1 MQERQVG
8 HSGLR
13 VSRLGLGTMTF
24 GSQVDEVEA
33 EEQLDAFLD
42 AGGTLI
48 DTAPVYGEG
57 RAEALVG
64 DLVAKRGVRDQVV
77 LAGKGVVGFRRG
89 HAVTDASRG
98 HLLAQLD
105 ASLRALRTDH
115 LDLWQLHAWDP
126 LTPWEETLSALEHAV
141 TTGRVRY
148 VGVSNF
154 AGWQVGLA
162 AATATRTLGPL
173 LVAHQVEYS
182 LLNRTVEEELVP
194 AAEHL
199 GLGHLAWS
207 PLARGVLTGK
217 YRTGTPADSRAA
229 SSQWSGFVA
238 PYLNPDLAPVV
249 DAVVRAAEGLDAAPA
264 HVALA
269 WVRDRPTVASTLVG
283 GRTTAQL
290 RTALGSD
297 ALELPTEIIAA
308 LDDVSAPHTWEDER

>member
-1 MQERQVG
+1 MQERHVG

-24 GSQVDEVEA
+24 GSQVDEIDA

-42 AGGTLI
+42 AGGTFV

-57 RAEALVG
+57 RAEAVVG
-64 DLVAKRGVRDQVV
+64 DLVAKRGVRDRVV
-77 LAGKGVVGFRRG
+77 LASKGVVGFRRG
-89 HAVTDASRG
+89 QAVTDASRG

-141 TTGRVRY
+141 SSGRVRY

-154 AGWQVGLA
+154 TGWQVGLA
-162 AATATRTLGPL
+162 AATASRALGPL
-173 LVAHQVEYS
+173 LVAHQVEHS
-182 LLNRTVEEELVP
+182 LLNRTAEEELVP
-194 AAEHL
+194 AAQHL
-199 GLGHLAWS
+199 GLGLVAWS
-207 PLARGVLTGK
+207 PLGRGVLTGK
-217 YRTGTPADSRAA
+217 YRTGIPADSRAA
-229 SSQWSGFVA
+229 APQWSAFVA
-238 PYLNPDLAPVV
+238 PYLGPDCTPVV

-269 WVRDRPTVASTLVG
+269 WVRDRPTVATTLLG
-283 GRTTAQL
+283 ARTVAQL
-290 RTALGSD
+290 RTALASEQ
-297 ALELPTEIIAA
+297 LQLPAEIVEA
-308 LDDVSAPHTWEDER
+308 LDDVSAPHGWEDER

>member
-42 AGGTLI
+42 AGGTLV

-162 AATATRTLGPL
+162 AATAARTLGPL

-229 SSQWSGFVA
+229 SSHWSGFVA

-283 GRTTAQL
+283 ARTTAQL

>member
-1 MQERQVG
+1 
-8 HSGLR
+8 
-13 VSRLGLGTMTF
+13 
-24 GSQVDEVEA
+24 
-33 EEQLDAFLD
+33 
-42 AGGTLI
+42 
-48 DTAPVYGEG
+48 
-57 RAEALVG
+57 
-64 DLVAKRGVRDQVV
+64 
-77 LAGKGVVGFRRG
+77 
-89 HAVTDASRG
+89 
-98 HLLAQLD
+98 
-105 ASLRALRTDH
+105 
-115 LDLWQLHAWDP
+115 
-126 LTPWEETLSALEHAV
+126 
-141 TTGRVRY
+141 
-148 VGVSNF
+148 
-154 AGWQVGLA
+154 VGLA
-162 AATATRTLGPL
+162 AATAARTLGPL

-199 GLGHLAWS
+199 GLGHLARS

-229 SSQWSGFVA
+229 SSHWSGFVA

-283 GRTTAQL
+283 ARTTAQL

>member
-33 EEQLDAFLD
+33 EEQLDAFLE
-42 AGGTLI
+42 AGGTLV

-148 VGVSNF
+148 VGLSNF
-154 AGWQVGLA
+154 TGWQVGLA
-162 AATATRTLGPL
+162 AATAARTIGPL

-238 PYLNPDLAPVV
+238 PYLGRDQAPVV

-283 GRTTAQL
+283 ARTTAQL

-308 LDDVSAPHTWEDER
+308 LDDVSAPHAWEDER